1 MSDVGLTVARAMEGS
16 QHLPVNDWVF
26 FLSTINLELN
36 VLVLV

>member
-26 FLSTINLELN
+26 CLQLTWN
-36 VLVLV
+36 